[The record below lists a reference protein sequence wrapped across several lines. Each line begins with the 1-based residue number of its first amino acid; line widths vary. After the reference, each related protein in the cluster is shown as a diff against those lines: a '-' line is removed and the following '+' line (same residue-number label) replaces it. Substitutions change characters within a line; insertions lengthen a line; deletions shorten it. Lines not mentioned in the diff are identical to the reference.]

1 MCKFQAVRI
10 ASEKLREL
18 GCRCINHGLKDGEL
32 TLLYE
37 NMMYGTTDKM
47 IIAYR
52 YFTPER
58 LRAKV
63 IKEVMK

>member
-18 GCRCINHGLKDGEL
+18 GYKYIDHNFKNGEL
-32 TLLYE
+32 TLFYE
-37 NMMYGTTDKM
+37 NMMYGTAGKM

-52 YFTPER
+52 YFTAER
-58 LRAKV
+58 LRAK
-63 IKEVMK
+63 IITEVMK

>member
-18 GCRCINHGLKDGEL
+18 GYMYINHSFKNGEL
-32 TLLYE
+32 TLFYE
-37 NMMYGTTDKM
+37 NMMYGTASKM

-63 IKEVMK
+63 IAEVMK

>member
-18 GCRCINHGLKDGEL
+18 GCRYINHSLKNGEL
-32 TLLYE
+32 TLFYE
-37 NMMYGTTDKM
+37 NAMYGTVDKM

>member
-18 GCRCINHGLKDGEL
+18 GYMYIDHGLKNGEL
-32 TLLYE
+32 TLFYE
-37 NMMYGTTDKM
+37 NMMYGTVDKM

-58 LRAKV
+58 LRAK
-63 IKEVMK
+63 IIMEVMK